1 MNVSIQEILDYRKCP
16 LSYYFK
22 YVQKLPEDNLSTQV
36 SEQIHEIVYYFY
48 SKVMNKD
55 MPTIDMLK
63 NQWESTWF
71 SGIDPMQYILTP
83 RNERLETG
91 QKAVPLISNFYNAN
105 CLAPGMPLALNQEF
119 QIELG
124 DNIVSGKIEL
134 VREIQDGPRRVIEI
148 VNYRTSQQYPTQWV
162 IDYDINLSLQSYAFR
177 EKYNAKE
184 QRLVAHYL
192 RSDKAFQTF
201 RSKEHYKRMKSTID
215 MIVKDISRG
224 IFYPRE
230 TYICNTCDYRNYCE
244 QWNLE
249 D

>member
-119 QIELG
+119 KVELG

-134 VREIQDGPRRVIEI
+134 VREIQRRRHTAGLLARASLSIRRSRPRLPAAAS
-148 VNYRTSQQYPTQWV
+148 NS
-162 IDYDINLSLQSYAFR
+162 S
-177 EKYNAKE
+177 
-184 QRLVAHYL
+184 
-192 RSDKAFQTF
+192 RSPEA
-201 RSKEHYKRMKSTID
+201 
-215 MIVKDISRG
+215 
-224 IFYPRE
+224 PPP
-230 TYICNTCDYRNYCE
+230 
-244 QWNLE
+244 
-249 D
+249 